1 VSRNSVKHWVIRAAV
16 LSAFGAGAIGFV
28 HAENP
33 APQGPP
39 YGQNINCPHGSG
51 GGYGPGMMG
60 GMGMGG
66 YGPGG
71 MMGPGGGY
79 GPGMQ
84 GGMGMNPG
92 MGGYGPGMMGG
103 MGMGP
108 GMMGEGMMGM
118 GPLFMLNLSDEQR
131 GKITK
136 IMDEERQKH
145 WQVMGQMMT
154 EQNTLRDLYQ
164 ADTPDAKKI
173 GAAYEAIARHQ
184 RQMIET
190 HIEMRNKAEQL
201 LTKEQREQLHNWRRG
216 MGGPGWGM
224 GYGRMGQ
231 GPMQP
236 GQMQPGQMG
245 PGPMG
250 PGYGPRGSGPGMMG
264 P

>member
-1 VSRNSVKHWVIRAAV
+1 MM
-16 LSAFGAGAIGFV
+16 
-28 HAENP
+28 
-33 APQGPP
+33 
-39 YGQNINCPHGSG
+39 G
-51 GGYGPGMMG
+51 GGMSPGMMG
-60 GMGMGG
+60 GGMMGMGPG
-66 YGPGG
+66 MMNMMMGG
-71 MMGPGGGY
+71 MMGPGSS
-79 GPGMQ
+79 
-84 GGMGMNPG
+84 GGM
-92 MGGYGPGMMGG
+92 GPGMMGG

-145 WQVMGQMMT
+145 WQVMGQMMS

-190 HIEMRNKAEQL
+190 HIDMRNKAEQV

-216 MGGPGWGM
+216 AGGPGWGM
-224 GYGRMGQ
+224 GYGRMGP

-245 PGPMG
+245 PSGG
-250 PGYGPRGSGPGMMG
+250 QRGMGPGMMEQ
-264 P
+264 

>member
-1 VSRNSVKHWVIRAAV
+1 
-16 LSAFGAGAIGFV
+16 
-28 HAENP
+28 
-33 APQGPP
+33 
-39 YGQNINCPHGSG
+39 
-51 GGYGPGMMG
+51 
-60 GMGMGG
+60 
-66 YGPGG
+66 
-71 MMGPGGGY
+71 
-79 GPGMQ
+79 
-84 GGMGMNPG
+84 MGMNPG

-118 GPLFMLNLSDEQR
+118 GPLYMLNLSDEQR
-131 GKITK
+131 EKITK

-154 EQNTLRDLYQ
+154 EQNKLRDLYQ
-164 ADTPDAKKI
+164 ADTPDPKKI
-173 GAAYEAIARHQ
+173 GAAYEAIAKQQ